1 METAYDFDGYRRNSV
16 RKNYQKEVS
25 FSYNSMI
32 LQALVKNVSLG
43 GALISAISI
52 PKIEIGTEIF
62 ICIPFALGNGSM
74 KRKAKVKWVQNK
86 QFGIEFI

>member
-1 METAYDFDGYRRNSV
+1 METAYDFDGYRRASV

-32 LQALVKNVSLG
+32 LQAVAKNVSLG
-43 GALISAISI
+43 GALISGISI
-52 PKIEIGTEIF
+52 PKIELGTKIF
-62 ICIPFALGNGSM
+62 ICIPFALGNGNL
-74 KRKAKVKWVQNK
+74 KRKAKVKWVDNN